1 MLRVMARQ
9 IVRIAVTLLIGGLFS
24 ATLIRYAPGFES
36 DEQSMDTRLSNESI
50 QALREARAGERN
62 VFKFY
67 ANFLSAAVRG
77 DLGVSRSL
85 NRPVKELVRERT
97 PVTMKLMGTGLLAG
111 WVLGLILA
119 VTATMMRL
127 AAYDVFTTALSGLFL
142 CIPSAVL
149 ALVFVFANA
158 PGALA
163 IALIVFAHVFRYW
176 RNLLDKSYTMPHI
189 VTARAKG
196 VGPIRILLFHVLPV
210 SGAQLL
216 AVAGVSVSVALSA
229 AIPVEALCG
238 IPGIGQLAWQAALG
252 RDLSLLVTLT
262 FIVTIVTLLANTT
275 SDVLG
280 RRFKA
285 QEA

>member
-1 MLRVMARQ
+1 MLRLIIRQ
-9 IVRIAVTLLIGGLFS
+9 IVRIAVTLLIGGLFA
-24 ATLIRYAPGFES
+24 ATLIRYAPGFDS
-36 DEQSMDTRLSNESI
+36 DEQSMDARLSNESI

-67 ANFLSAAVRG
+67 TNFLGAAVHG
-77 DLGVSRSL
+77 NLGVSRSL

-97 PVTMKLMGTGLLAG
+97 PVTMKLMGYGLLAG
-111 WVLGLILA
+111 WALGLMLA
-119 VTATMMRL
+119 ITAAMMRL
-127 AAYDVFTTALSGLFL
+127 VAYDVFTTAVSGLFL

-163 IALIVFAHVFRYW
+163 IGLIVFAHVFRYW
-176 RNLLDKSYTMPHI
+176 RNLLDKSYAMPHI

-196 VGPIRILLFHVLPV
+196 VGPIRILIFHVLPV

-216 AVAGVSVSVALSA
+216 AVAGVSVSVALGA

-262 FIVTIVTLLANTT
+262 FVVTIVTLVANTT

-280 RRFKA
+280 RSFRA

>member
-1 MLRVMARQ
+1 MLRIILRQ
-9 IVRIAVTLLIGGLFS
+9 VIRIALTLFIGGLFA
-24 ATLIRYAPGFES
+24 ATLVRYAPGFDS
-36 DEQSMDTRLSNESI
+36 DEASMDTRLSNESI
-50 QALREARAGERN
+50 QAMREARAGERN
-62 VFKFY
+62 VFRFY
-67 ANFLSAAVRG
+67 ANFLTAAVHG

-97 PVTMKLMGTGLLAG
+97 PVTMRLMGAGLLAG
-111 WVLGLILA
+111 WALALILA
-119 VTATMMRL
+119 LSAAMARI

-176 RNLLDKSYTMPHI
+176 RNLLDKSYAMPHI
-189 VTARAKG
+189 LMARAKG
-196 VGPIRILLFHVLPV
+196 LGPMRVLLFHVLPV

-216 AVAGVSVSVALSA
+216 AVAGVSVSVALGA
-229 AIPVEALCG
+229 TIPVEALCG

-262 FIVTIVTLLANTT
+262 FIVTMVTLLANAT
-275 SDVLG
+275 SDALG
-280 RRFKA
+280 SRFRA

>member
-1 MLRVMARQ
+1 MVRVIIRQ
-9 IVRIAVTLLIGGLFS
+9 ILRIAVTLFIGGLFA
-24 ATLIRYAPGFES
+24 ATLIRYAPGFDS
-36 DEQSMDTRLSNESI
+36 DEQAMDTRLSNESV

-62 VFKFY
+62 IFRFY
-67 ANFLSAAVRG
+67 GNFLSAAVHG

-85 NRPVKELVRERT
+85 NRPVRELVRERT
-97 PVTMKLMGTGLLAG
+97 PVTMKLIGTGLLAG
-111 WVLGLILA
+111 WALGLILA
-119 VTATMMRL
+119 ISAAMMRL
-127 AAYDVFTTALSGLFL
+127 VTYDVFTTAVSGLFL

-149 ALVFVFANA
+149 ALVFVFVNA

-163 IALIVFAHVFRYW
+163 IGLVVFAHVFRYW
-176 RNLLDKSYTMPHI
+176 RNLLDKSYAMPHI
-189 VTARAKG
+189 ITARAKG
-196 VGPIRILLFHVLPV
+196 VGPIRVLLFHVLPV

-216 AVAGVSVSVALSA
+216 AVAGVSVSVALGA

-262 FIVTIVTLLANTT
+262 FIVTFVTLLANTT
-275 SDVLG
+275 SDILG
-280 RRFKA
+280 RSLRA

>member
-1 MLRVMARQ
+1 
-9 IVRIAVTLLIGGLFS
+9 
-24 ATLIRYAPGFES
+24 
-36 DEQSMDTRLSNESI
+36 MDTRLSNESI

-67 ANFLSAAVRG
+67 AHFLSSAVRG
-77 DLGVSRSL
+77 DLGLSRSL

-97 PVTMKLMGTGLLAG
+97 PVTLKLMGIGLLTG
-111 WVLGLILA
+111 WAIGLVLA
-119 VTATMMRL
+119 VTAATFRL

-163 IALIVFAHVFRYW
+163 IGLIVFAHVFRYW
-176 RNLLDKSYTMPHI
+176 RNLLDKSYAMPHI

-216 AVAGVSVSVALSA
+216 AVAGVSVSVALGA
-229 AIPVEALCG
+229 TIPVEALCG

-252 RDLSLLVTLT
+252 RDLALLVTLT
-262 FIVTIVTLLANTT
+262 FIVTLVTLLANTT

-280 RRFKA
+280 RSLKV